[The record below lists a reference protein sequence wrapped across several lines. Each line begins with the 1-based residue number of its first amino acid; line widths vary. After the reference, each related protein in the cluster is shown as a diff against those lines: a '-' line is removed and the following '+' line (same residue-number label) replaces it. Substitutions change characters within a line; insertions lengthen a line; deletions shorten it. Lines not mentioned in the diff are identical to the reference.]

1 MPASIHNLYTQSR
14 SLQAYTQALQ
24 VTGQNIASSAQK
36 GYAKQQ
42 VVLQSNL
49 PGSVPHMGGSAVNAS
64 IKDTRDAL
72 ISSQIRREQGDLGYQ
87 EEHLGYAE
95 QLELTLFSGSEGPLD
110 LAAEGG
116 AYLNRGLLSSLST
129 FLDSWADLE
138 AKPDDTAA
146 RQSVL
151 DSAGAMVDRFHSDA
165 ENLGELRGTVETAV
179 EGSVARVNE
188 LLGQVASVQQ
198 QLSRLPGGQTTAKAE
213 LTTLREESLSELS
226 EYIGFSFTDNAAA
239 PLESSLTVRLADG
252 TTAELLTG
260 SQVNDTLNWDG
271 ADLSL
276 TTAGTNLATD
286 KGRLGAQANF
296 LNDTLNEYENH
307 WDLLAGEMVRVVNGL
322 YNPGA
327 TPGEDFFVAGSGT
340 AASIEVEVA
349 NATLLRAGTGG
360 TGNDIARSLAALAK
374 ADLAADH
381 GSPIT
386 AGSFSDD
393 LLERQNTL
401 ARRIASEQ
409 DAVSAQEKV
418 VSFLEQEQQS
428 RSGVDL
434 DAEIAQLLQFQRSY
448 QASSRVLRTL
458 DEVLQTFLSDLR

>member
-165 ENLGELRGTVETAV
+165 ENLGELRATVETAV

-188 LLGQVASVQQ
+188 LVGQVASVQQ
-198 QLSRLPGGQTTAKAE
+198 QLARLPGGQTTAKAE

-239 PLESSLTVRLADG
+239 PL
-252 TTAELLTG
+252 
-260 SQVNDTLNWDG
+260 
-271 ADLSL
+271 
-276 TTAGTNLATD
+276 
-286 KGRLGAQANF
+286 
-296 LNDTLNEYENH
+296 
-307 WDLLAGEMVRVVNGL
+307 
-322 YNPGA
+322 
-327 TPGEDFFVAGSGT
+327 
-340 AASIEVEVA
+340 
-349 NATLLRAGTGG
+349 
-360 TGNDIARSLAALAK
+360 
-374 ADLAADH
+374 
-381 GSPIT
+381 
-386 AGSFSDD
+386 
-393 LLERQNTL
+393 
-401 ARRIASEQ
+401 
-409 DAVSAQEKV
+409 
-418 VSFLEQEQQS
+418 
-428 RSGVDL
+428 
-434 DAEIAQLLQFQRSY
+434 
-448 QASSRVLRTL
+448 
-458 DEVLQTFLSDLR
+458 